1 MYVRDYGRAEWIGWV
16 VVAAAAVVGMIGGW
30 EAAATEALL
39 LRLGVGGSRP
49 RDFVCGLCV
58 VLNYRKDTAD
68 VGQSQQIQGL
78 AMRMTKETK
87 GAID

>member
-1 MYVRDYGRAEWIGWV
+1 MTNRGVGIYVREYERVEWIGWV
-16 VVAAAAVVGMIGGW
+16 VVVVGIGGW
-30 EAAATEALL
+30 VAAEAL
-39 LRLGVGGSRP
+39 LRLGVDRP

-58 VLNYRKDTAD
+58 VLNKGKIRRT
-68 VGQSQQIQGL
+68 VGQPQQIRQGL